1 MFLIVTK
8 YLIPTGFRGLI
19 AFLFVFVKYHGDK
32 ENSVPTNHEKIHL
45 RQQQELLILPFFV
58 IYIIKYF
65 FGLVQYGNRNLAY

>member
-8 YLIPTGFRGLI
+8 YLIPTGFRGLT

-32 ENSVPTNHEKIHL
+32 ENTVPINHEKIHL
-45 RQQQELLILPFFV
+45 LQQYELLILPFFV

-65 FGLVQYGNRNLAY
+65 FGLVQYGIMNLAY